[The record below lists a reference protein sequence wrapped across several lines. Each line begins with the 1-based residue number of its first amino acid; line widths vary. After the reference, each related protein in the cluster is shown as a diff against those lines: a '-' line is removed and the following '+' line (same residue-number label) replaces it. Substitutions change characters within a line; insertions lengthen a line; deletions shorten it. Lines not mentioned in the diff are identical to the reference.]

1 MAPESTALVTRD
13 PNESPYQLVT
23 NQTLK
28 ASTALLKHIK
38 SEAKRKETEST
49 TKNLLANHDNGSDED
64 ASADNDEPIWL
75 TLTTKKHIVD
85 KKRLK
90 PGKITVPHSL
100 NSSPSSTVCLITADP
115 QRAFKDTIA
124 HASFPP
130 ALSKRI
136 TRVIGMKK
144 LQGRYKSFESRRQ
157 LLHEHDVFLADDR
170 IITRLPQVLG
180 KTFYKGSKK
189 PVPVNLEAYKPKDAN
204 GKRQKPD
211 KTDGNK
217 RAVVAQPQQVA
228 REIERTLS
236 AAQVYPSPSATTS
249 VRIGLAS
256 FTPQQ
261 LVENIEAVVAG
272 LVEKFVTKKWRNV
285 RAVHIKGPNTMALP
299 VWLADELWVDERDVL
314 DDEEA
319 ARAIEAGQQKGKKR
333 KVRDGEATDVA
344 EDQTQVKVQSAE
356 PKAKKPKKIEDTGTS
371 KPEGADRKAK
381 KIKKIED
388 ADMNKEM
395 ALRREKLRAQKA
407 EAREAADGDV
417 ISVKKT
423 KVVKTTTD
431 GKVKVKT
438 KKTSVVAVP

>member
-1 MAPESTALVTRD
+1 
-13 PNESPYQLVT
+13 
-23 NQTLK
+23 
-28 ASTALLKHIK
+28 
-38 SEAKRKETEST
+38 
-49 TKNLLANHDNGSDED
+49 
-64 ASADNDEPIWL
+64 
-75 TLTTKKHIVD
+75 
-85 KKRLK
+85 
-90 PGKITVPHSL
+90 
-100 NSSPSSTVCLITADP
+100 
-115 QRAFKDTIA
+115 
-124 HASFPP
+124 
-130 ALSKRI
+130 
-136 TRVIGMKK
+136 MKK